1 MNKNSLRFDLPSFE
15 PNSRHHLKGPGNKNE
30 TNLNER
36 RRNAV
41 RNFAADDDVVA
52 DEGLDH
58 FSLSV
63 VREIGQVSDPELC
76 RKRRDVSVAGSGD
89 APVVAGL
96 TEVVVGVGVDPEREV
111 TLSLAAR
118 KFVAGRASVKIA
130 SLFETS
136 IDFCQIHSI
145 DNSTEVI

>member
-1 MNKNSLRFDLPSFE
+1 MNKNSLRFELPSFE
-15 PNSRHHLKGPGNKNE
+15 SNSRHHLKSLGNKNE

-76 RKRRDVSVAGSGD
+76 RK
-89 APVVAGL
+89 
-96 TEVVVGVGVDPEREV
+96 
-111 TLSLAAR
+111 
-118 KFVAGRASVKIA
+118 
-130 SLFETS
+130 
-136 IDFCQIHSI
+136 
-145 DNSTEVI
+145 

>member
-1 MNKNSLRFDLPSFE
+1 M
-15 PNSRHHLKGPGNKNE
+15 
-30 TNLNER
+30 NER

-52 DEGLDH
+52 DEGLDD

-96 TEVVVGVGVDPEREV
+96 TEVVGGVGVDPEREV

-118 KFVAGRASVKIA
+118 KFVAGRASV
-130 SLFETS
+130 
-136 IDFCQIHSI
+136 
-145 DNSTEVI
+145 

>member
-1 MNKNSLRFDLPSFE
+1 M
-15 PNSRHHLKGPGNKNE
+15 
-30 TNLNER
+30 
-36 RRNAV
+36 
-41 RNFAADDDVVA
+41 
-52 DEGLDH
+52 
-58 FSLSV
+58 
-63 VREIGQVSDPELC
+63 SDPELC
-76 RKRRDVSVAGSGD
+76 RKRRDVPVAGSGD

-96 TEVVVGVGVDPEREV
+96 TEVVVGIGVDPEREV

-136 IDFCQIHSI
+136 IGFCQIHSI